1 MTTANGIHRPLWTN
15 GPGVPLTTP
24 FKAGCDE
31 IDHEALAKQVVRCA
45 KAGINIV
52 LLGTTGEGEN
62 ACFRTGQI
70 TDISFPSF
78 QR

>member
-1 MTTANGIHRPLWTN
+1 MTTSNGIHRPLWTN

-31 IDHEALAKQVVRCA
+31 IDHQALAKQVVRCA

-52 LLGTTGEGEN
+52 LLGTTGEGEE
-62 ACFRTGQI
+62 AFL
-70 TDISFPSF
+70 
-78 QR
+78 